1 MKQSIFT
8 IVSNEALTDV
18 VYKMVLSGDTS
29 AITNCGQFV
38 DLRLPEKYQRRP
50 ISVCDYDG
58 ETLTLIYK
66 VVGSGTEIM
75 ASLPAATRLD
85 VLTGLGNGY
94 DTTLS
99 GQRPVLVGGGVGVPP
114 MYNLCKKLIA
124 EGKEPQV
131 VLGFNTAAEIF
142 LADEFKAL
150 GAEVH
155 IATADGS
162 VGTRGFVTDVL
173 KNLSYTYFYSCGP
186 MPMFRAMEH
195 VMTTQGQ
202 YSFEERM
209 GCGFGAC
216 MGCTIRPEMATSG
229 SARTAPYSIVR
240 RFSDEHQSESVRHRA
255 GQSRDPR
262 LRHLRLRQGVLRAL

>member
-8 IVSNEALTDV
+8 IVSNCALTDC

-38 DLRLPEKYQRRP
+38 DLRLPEKYLRRP
-50 ISVCDYDG
+50 ISVCDYDD
-58 ETLTLIYK
+58 TSLTLIYK

-75 ASLPAATRLD
+75 AALPAGTKLD

-94 DTTLS
+94 DISLAGCS
-99 GQRPVLVGGGVGVPP
+99 PVLVGGGVGVPP

-124 EGKEPQV
+124 QGCKPQV

-142 LADEFKAL
+142 LAEEFKAL
-150 GAEVH
+150 GAQVH

-162 VGTRGFVTDVL
+162 AGVKGFVTDVL
-173 KNLSYTYFYSCGP
+173 KDLSYTYFYSCGP
-186 MPMFRAMEH
+186 MPMFKAMEK
-195 VMTTQGQ
+195 VMTTSGQ

-216 MGCTIRPEMATSG
+216 MGCTIQTRSG
-229 SARTAPYSIVR
+229 YKRVCKDGPV
-240 RFSDEHQSESVRHRA
+240 FHREEVF
-255 GQSRDPR
+255 G
-262 LRHLRLRQGVLRAL
+262 